1 MGLDCLGFSLYPLSC
16 FLYSLF
22 NVNRFATFFQYL
34 VLMEY
39 LQFLLIGQS
48 YSSYSSYHWTNKIS
62 KLWFLTVFWVEF
74 FTSIFFNTF
83 QYSCGIMKTA
93 SLRCHIRKYI
103 QQKFWNTFSINC
115 FRTFNV
121 FLKNSI
127 SSNSENIRY
136 LLKYLSIGV
145 CPSERFLA
153 PPPHI
158 DKYWIKV
165 EN

>member
-1 MGLDCLGFSLYPLSC
+1 MGLDQLLKCLGFSLYPLSC

-48 YSSYSSYHWTNKIS
+48 YSSYSSYSSYHWTNKIS

-83 QYSCGIMKTA
+83 LYSCGIMKTA

-121 FLKNSI
+121 LLKNSI

-136 LLKYLSIGV
+136 LLKYWGLS
-145 CPSERFLA
+145 
-153 PPPHI
+153 
-158 DKYWIKV
+158 
-165 EN
+165 